1 MIVLDRENR
10 IFTLHTLNT
19 TYQMKADQYNV
30 LQHIYYGSRIDD
42 CDMSFLIQC
51 GNRSFTPNP
60 NEAGSNRNYS
70 LDVMPQEYSTCG
82 VGDFRLPSVE
92 LELKT
97 AAIRW
102 ICAIK
107 VFVWKRENALWR
119 GCLVFMGRKMR
130 RKHW

>member
-70 LDVMPQEYSTCG
+70 LDVMPQEYS
-82 VGDFRLPSVE
+82 
-92 LELKT
+92 
-97 AAIRW
+97 
-102 ICAIK
+102 
-107 VFVWKRENALWR
+107 
-119 GCLVFMGRKMR
+119 
-130 RKHW
+130 